1 MKVFLIGYM
10 GSGKSTV
17 GKRLVE
23 KLSRRDETNFD
34 FIDFDKLIEKETGK
48 TITEIFDSDGEE
60 KFRLLEHE
68 YLKKLLNKENAVIS
82 LGGGTP
88 CFHNNIQVIN
98 NNGISVYL
106 EMSSDSLINRLS
118 KAKNKRPLIRDL
130 NEVDLKSFIEAN
142 LEKRK
147 PVYQKANHIIQ
158 SDQLSTDVIIEK
170 IMKVIKKEK

>member
-1 MKVFLIGYM
+1 M